1 LPEEG
6 GGRGEF
12 LMHVVSPR
20 VSAVNARRGAAA
32 MWLVIAAAGLVAGC
46 SSLGISTDKV
56 DYKAVPPQRPLDL
69 PPDLPPPP
77 TNDRF
82 TVPGVATAS
91 GTAQQMQRPAPAPM
105 PAAAATNVAVA
116 PTGSNA
122 RIERAGAQRW
132 LAVDLPPEQ
141 AFAVAREFWGSVGIK
156 LEREDPAVGI
166 LETEWA
172 ENRAKIPQDIIRRT
186 IGKVFDG
193 LYSTGERDK
202 FRTRIERTPKNTSE
216 IFISHRGM
224 IEVYTTSQ
232 QDQTKWQPRPT
243 DTELEAEMLQ
253 RLLLRFAPAMPTFV
267 AAASGAP
274 AAAPAAVPAGAPAAG
289 PTTPGSAPAAA
300 ASAATV
306 APTAAAQTVRM
317 ITGGDGRVARLEI
330 DEPFDRAWRRVGLG
344 LDRGGFTVED
354 RNRTNGVYF
363 VRYLD
368 PEFEAKQ
375 RAEQGVLS
383 KLFGGDPKIVAQQ
396 FRIQVGSTTAAGATS
411 TITLLDR
418 DGKPEASATGDK
430 ILRQLSE
437 QIR

>member
-1 LPEEG
+1 
-6 GGRGEF
+6 
-12 LMHVVSPR
+12 
-20 VSAVNARRGAAA
+20 
-32 MWLVIAAAGLVAGC
+32 
-46 SSLGISTDKV
+46 
-56 DYKAVPPQRPLDL
+56 
-69 PPDLPPPP
+69 
-77 TNDRF
+77 
-82 TVPGVATAS
+82 
-91 GTAQQMQRPAPAPM
+91 
-105 PAAAATNVAVA
+105 
-116 PTGSNA
+116 
-122 RIERAGAQRW
+122 
-132 LAVDLPPEQ
+132 
-141 AFAVAREFWGSVGIK
+141 
-156 LEREDPAVGI
+156 
-166 LETEWA
+166 
-172 ENRAKIPQDIIRRT
+172 
-186 IGKVFDG
+186 
-193 LYSTGERDK
+193 
-202 FRTRIERTPKNTSE
+202 
-216 IFISHRGM
+216 
-224 IEVYTTSQ
+224 
-232 QDQTKWQPRPT
+232 
-243 DTELEAEMLQ
+243 
-253 RLLLRFAPAMPTFV
+253 
-267 AAASGAP
+267 
-274 AAAPAAVPAGAPAAG
+274 VPAGAPAAA